1 LALRIAAGK
10 CNVAGIMGGIIWLA
24 SYPKSGNTWTRVFL
38 HNFIWQKNE
47 AQDINAMGK
56 LTSTDNAPQWYRP
69 YIDKPQEQWTHAD
82 IAAAR
87 PLAHKLIHDTA
98 EGFIFLKTHSAL
110 VSHLGVPLITA
121 QYTAAAIYVVRNPLD
136 VAISYAHHL
145 DASID
150 EAIETMAEDGRWIDS
165 HERGVYQIMGSW
177 SENVETWT
185 RSQRPSLLVMR
196 YEDMLAKPTQTFA
209 RLVQWLS
216 LPPDPDRLK
225 RALDRSSF
233 SALKQQEQE
242 KGYIERPKNAR
253 SFFREGKAGQWR
265 ETLSPAQVARLVARH
280 GPQMDRFG
288 YLKPAHA
295 FLRSRGFAVP
305 VSRSENQSQRR

>member
-1 LALRIAAGK
+1 
-10 CNVAGIMGGIIWLA
+10 MGGIIWLA

-38 HNFIWQKNE
+38 HNFIWQKDE

-56 LTSTDNAPQWYRP
+56 LTSTDNAPEWYRP
-69 YIDKPQEQWTHAD
+69 FIDKPQEEWTHAD

-87 PLAHKLIHDTA
+87 PQAHKLIHDTA
-98 EGFIFLKTHSAL
+98 DGFIFLKTHSAL

-150 EAIETMAEDGRWIDS
+150 ETIELMGEQGRWIDS
-165 HERGVYQIMGSW
+165 HKGGVYQIMGSW
-177 SENVETWT
+177 SENVGTWT
-185 RSQRPSLLVMR
+185 RSERPSLLVMR
-196 YEDMLAKPTQTFA
+196 YEDMLAKPTQTFT

-216 LPPDPDRLK
+216 LPPDPVRLK

-233 SALKQQEQE
+233 EALKRQEEE
-242 KGYIERPKNAR
+242 KGYVERPKTAQ

-265 ETLSPAQVARLVARH
+265 KVLSPTQVARIVARH
-280 GPQMDRFG
+280 GGQMDRFG
-288 YLKPAHA
+288 YLKSAVT
-295 FLRSRGFAVP
+295 FLRSHGIAMKP
-305 VSRSENQSQRR
+305 PSQGTR